1 MFTYYCCGYLQV
13 VWDQVVNKGARAG
26 HCFSFHQLPMSRHWG
41 MVYCAIRDPGI
52 PWPNLTHPHPITE
65 MMRLLQW
72 FRQGAR
78 GSRHGTD
85 CSRATPW
92 ATNGA
97 TNGLNCDGREQK
109 SYGAMAQCPKKKRQ
123 NLMVQNFIIPI
134 YSRNSWCFC
143 SMQKQI
149 ASHRGVV
156 RCIPNPQS
164 LGASMFEGCCPWIIS
179 VHWML
184 RTTIIHDLGT
194 NLGYSD
200 YSGCLGYCTWM
211 ILSVNS
217 SSAKSWSTIQRCNM
231 QPWGPSRI
239 LAQRKSLPSI
249 SKLVV
254 RIVAIVMIGRRGIW
268 RTKQRSSNNI
278 YNMC

>member
-1 MFTYYCCGYLQV
+1 
-13 VWDQVVNKGARAG
+13 
-26 HCFSFHQLPMSRHWG
+26 MSRHWG
-41 MVYCAIRDPGI
+41 MVYCPGSRDP
-52 PWPNLTHPHPITE
+52 LTHPHPI
-65 MMRLLQW
+65 R

-92 ATNGA
+92 AT
-97 TNGLNCDGREQK
+97 GRPTASTAMVVSKK

-249 SKLVV
+249 SKLLV